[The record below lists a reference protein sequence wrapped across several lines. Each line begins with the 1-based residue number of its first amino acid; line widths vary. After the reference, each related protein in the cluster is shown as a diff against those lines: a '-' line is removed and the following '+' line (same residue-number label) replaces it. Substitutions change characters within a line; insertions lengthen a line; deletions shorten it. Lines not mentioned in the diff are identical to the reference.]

1 MNSLNKLIPECASG
15 VDLEWE
21 SLRFDQD
28 LVIYSFKH
36 HLSVFRRFLD
46 EFNISDS
53 ELTRTF
59 VEGFNKLQ
67 REVLNRNIYD
77 IHKLSSETF
86 KVDSRSSKVGKR
98 YIEIIGCMA
107 VNSSIAERG
116 FSQLARL
123 VFQHTTDIE
132 KIEDQ
137 FDGDYSE
144 RNGEV
149 AEDSDDWSSEDED
162 SDIESEMEILDE
174 GGHLS
179 FDIGIKT
186 TPFSVHF
193 GRTPPDLSVDM
204 LLPREVLNT
213 LDDEDQLEQPLATR
227 QVTKYVEIPQTPPLP
242 PSPMLLTRLSLQEPT
257 VEIDISASATLTDTV
272 LPQPCS
278 SHDISTNP
286 SFTPS
291 EEQEDMP
298 ADDTGTNHPL
308 TS

>member
-1 MNSLNKLIPECASG
+1 MSVNYDYLFKLLIVGDSRVG
-15 VDLEWE
+15 KSNLL
-21 SLRFDQD
+21 LRFVEDSYTEYFRLRPVDFRVHTVNVDGKTIKLQIWATFISFRFGKSLGAFKGYFRGAHGIMMVYDVTDQD
-28 LVIYSFKH
+28 
-36 HLSVFRRFLD
+36 
-46 EFNISDS
+46 
-53 ELTRTF
+53 TF
-59 VEGFNKLQ
+59 
-67 REVLNRNIYD
+67 
-77 IHKLSSETF
+77 
-86 KVDSRSSKVGKR
+86 SK
-98 YIEIIGCMA
+98 
-107 VNSSIAERG
+107 
-116 FSQLARL
+116 L